1 MRRKVKAK
9 SVGGHVARS
18 AQSLGVVWLTR
29 DQAAACLGL
38 SGKTAVMALE
48 ARGELKPEQREGVW
62 FHNPVAVAKLAQ
74 QRREQAARPAD
85 PGELAAAAFR
95 LFEAGAAFAD
105 AVMELGA
112 TPDKVREL
120 RRQYDA
126 GYSAPAPA
134 PRAELDD
141 DDAESAASAELAAWE
156 KQLRRMQ
163 P

>member
-1 MRRKVKAK
+1 MKRSAK
-9 SVGGHVARS
+9 TKIVGGHVARS
-18 AQSLGVVWLTR
+18 AQSLGVVWFTR

-38 SGKTAVMALE
+38 SGRGAVMALE
-48 ARGELKPEQREGVW
+48 ARGELRPVEREGVYW
-62 FHNPVAVAKLAQ
+62 HNPVAVAKLAQ

-134 PRAELDD
+134 PREDD
-141 DDAESAASAELAAWE
+141 EDDASAASAELAAWE
-156 KQLRRMQ
+156 KQIRRMQ
-163 P
+163 R